1 MAQVISGQR
10 LRGVAQ
16 EVLGVVA
23 YPGTEIMTDGM
34 ITRVDSLRCN
44 FPLTILLLQS
54 QTYT

>member
-34 ITRVDSLRCN
+34 ITRVDSL
-44 FPLTILLLQS
+44 
-54 QTYT
+54 